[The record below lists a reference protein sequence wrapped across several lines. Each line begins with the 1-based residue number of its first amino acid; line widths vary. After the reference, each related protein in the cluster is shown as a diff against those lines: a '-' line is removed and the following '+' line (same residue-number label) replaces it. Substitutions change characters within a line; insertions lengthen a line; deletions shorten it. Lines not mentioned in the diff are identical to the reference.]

1 MTHRAQPQPLIFERS
16 SPGRLGVAAP
26 KCDVPEQ
33 PLDALIPVSSLRATA
48 PRLPEVDE
56 LTLTR
61 HYLRLSQMNFSIDSH
76 FYPLGSCTMKFN
88 PKMNEIIAATPG
100 FALAHPMQDD
110 SQIQGWLAVLWELQQ
125 MLCEISGMDACS
137 AQPCAG
143 AQGEFAGLLM
153 IRKYHFDRGEGAQR
167 TRIICPDTAHGTNPA
182 SAARCGY
189 RITSVKSNAQ
199 GCIDLEHMK
208 EALGPDVAAVMIT
221 NPNTLGVFEKE
232 IVALADMAHAVGA
245 QMYMDGA
252 NMNAIQ
258 GQVKPGDMG
267 FDVMHF
273 NTHKTFSTPHGGGG
287 PGCGPVCVK
296 RHLEPYLPAPV
307 VEIHGSE
314 FRLNTDR
321 PKSIG
326 RLHAFFGNAGVS
338 LRAWAYIR
346 HHGAEGIKANSDN
359 AVLNANYLLAL
370 LKDTFRQWSPGV
382 CMHEFVV
389 SASKYKAEHNV
400 RAWDIVKRLID
411 YGFHP
416 PTVYFPLIAS
426 EGMMIEPTESEGKET
441 LDAFAAALK
450 QIAQEAVE
458 QPDLVRTAPHT
469 TAVGRLDEVRAV
481 KELNVRW

>member
-1 MTHRAQPQPLIFERS
+1 
-16 SPGRLGVAAP
+16 V
-26 KCDVPEQ
+26 
-33 PLDALIPVSSLRATA
+33 LIPASSLRENA

-61 HYLRLSQMNFSIDSH
+61 HYVRLSQINFSIDSH

-88 PKMNEIIAATPG
+88 PKMNEVVAATPG
-100 FALAHPMQDD
+100 FALAHPMQDE
-110 SQIQGWLAVLWELQQ
+110 SQIQGWLAVLFELQQ
-125 MLCEISGMDACS
+125 MLTEIAGMDACS
-137 AQPCAG
+137 VQPCAG

-153 IRKYHFDRGEGAQR
+153 IRQYHLERGEGAQR
-167 TRIICPDTAHGTNPA
+167 SRIICPDTAHGTNPA

-189 RITSVKSNAQ
+189 GITSVKSNAV
-199 GCIDLEHMK
+199 GCIDLDEMK
-208 EALGPDVAAVMIT
+208 KALGTDVAAVMIT

-232 IVALADMAHAVGA
+232 IVELAKMAHNVGA

-267 FDVMHF
+267 FDVMHY

-296 RHLEPYLPAPV
+296 RHLEPYLPVPV
-307 VEIHGSE
+307 IARVSSDECRVTSDHHSPLTANHSPLT
-314 FRLNTDR
+314 FHLNCDR
-321 PKSIG
+321 PHTIG
-326 RLHAFFGNAGVS
+326 KLHAFLGNAGVS
-338 LRAWAYIR
+338 LRAWSYIR

-389 SASKYKAEHNV
+389 SATKYKAAHNV
-400 RAWDIVKRLID
+400 RAWDIAKRLID

-426 EGMMIEPTESEGKET
+426 EGMMIEPTESESKET
-441 LDAFAAALK
+441 LDAFASALM
-450 QIAQEAVE
+450 QIAREAVDN
-458 QPDLVRTAPHT
+458 PDLVRAAPHT
-469 TAVGRLDEVRAV
+469 TPVGRLDEVKAV
-481 KELNVRW
+481 KELNLRWQSSE